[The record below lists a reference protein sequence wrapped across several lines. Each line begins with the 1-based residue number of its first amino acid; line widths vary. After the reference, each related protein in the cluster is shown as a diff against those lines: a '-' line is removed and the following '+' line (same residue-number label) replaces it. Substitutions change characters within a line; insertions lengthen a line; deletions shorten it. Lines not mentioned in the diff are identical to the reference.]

1 MTDTKFTNIPWDEYP
16 RPQFKRDSFFNLNG
30 KWKLSVLKNGV
41 LSPVGTITVPYPPE
55 SELSGIKRPLE
66 NNEQYVYSKS
76 FSCDTNFLKDKTI
89 LHFGAV
95 DQIVEVK
102 INDVSVGE
110 HIGGYL
116 PFSFDITNLIREGE
130 NTITVTVTDKLDLEL
145 AYGKQRKKRGGMWY
159 TPISGIWQ
167 TVWIESVCKNNIE
180 NISIKTNNNHVKFT
194 VCGGE
199 DTKTITIGNDSYTFS
214 GNEFEIDIKNAIMW
228 SPESPYLYHFEL
240 TSGLDHIKSYFA
252 LRDIEIKKIGDK
264 AFICINGKP
273 YFFNGLLDQGY
284 YQDGIY
290 TPRSADEY
298 KKDIML
304 AKSLGFNMLRKHI
317 KIEPDIFY
325 YYCDKYGMI
334 VFQDMVNSGKYNFF
348 IDTALPT
355 IGLKK
360 GITHRASK
368 YRREHF
374 EQSSK
379 QTIAL
384 LQNHPCVCYY
394 TIFNEGWGQYD
405 ADRIYTALK
414 ALDPS
419 RVWDATSGWFT
430 EKLSDVKSEH
440 VYFKKLK
447 LKSDGTRPLVLS
459 EFGGY
464 SYKIMEHA
472 FNKNKTYG
480 YRFFDDKEKFLNAI
494 KKLYL
499 DEVIPNIKN
508 GLCATVLTQISDVE
522 DETNGLITYDREVV
536 KVDADTMQNLSNL
549 VNQAFLEQFE

>member
-1 MTDTKFTNIPWDEYP
+1 MTDTKFANTPWGEYP
-16 RPQFKRDSFFNLNG
+16 RPQFKRDSYFNLNG
-30 KWKLSVLKNGV
+30 EWNLSVLKNDV

-66 NNEQYVYSKS
+66 NDEQYVYTKTFS
-76 FSCDTNFLKDKTI
+76 FEPDFIKNHII

-95 DQIVEVK
+95 DQIAEVK
-102 INDVSVGE
+102 INDLSVGE

-116 PFSFDITNLIREGE
+116 PFSFDITSLILEGE

-167 TVWIESVCKNNIE
+167 TVWIESVCQKYVE

-199 DTKTITIGNDSYTFS
+199 DTKTIIIGDDSYTFNGS
-214 GNEFEIDIKNAIMW
+214 EFEIDVKDAIMW
-228 SPESPYLYHFEL
+228 SPENPHLYYFEL
-240 TSGLDHIKSYFA
+240 ISGHDHINSYFA

-264 AFICINGKP
+264 AFICLNGKP

-304 AKSLGFNMLRKHI
+304 AKDLGFNMLRKHI

-379 QTIAL
+379 ETIAL

-405 ADRIYTALK
+405 ADRIYTVLK
-414 ALDPS
+414 TLDPS

-447 LKSDGTRPLVLS
+447 LKSDGSRPLVLS

-472 FNKNKTYG
+472 FNQNKTYG
-480 YRFFDDKEKFLNAI
+480 YRFFDDKEKFLEAI
-494 KKLYL
+494 KSLYL

-522 DETNGLITYDREVV
+522 NETNGLITYDREVV

-549 VNQAFLEQFE
+549 VNQAFMDQFE

>member
-1 MTDTKFTNIPWDEYP
+1 MTETKSYNIPWGEYP
-16 RPQFKRDSFFNLNG
+16 RPQFRRDSFLNLNG
-30 KWKLSVLKNGV
+30 EWDLSVLKNGA

-55 SELSGIKRPLE
+55 SELSGIKRQLQDD
-66 NNEQYVYSKS
+66 EQYVYSKTFS
-76 FSCDTNFLKDKTI
+76 FASDFIKDKVI

-95 DQIVEVK
+95 DQIAKVK
-102 INDVSVGE
+102 VNDASAGE

-116 PFSFDITNLIREGE
+116 PFSFDITSLIRDGE
-130 NTITVTVTDKLDLEL
+130 NTITVTVTDQLDLEL
-145 AYGKQRKKRGGMWY
+145 AYGKQRKNRGGMWY

-167 TVWIESVCKNNIE
+167 TVWIESVCENSIE
-180 NISIKTNNNHVKFT
+180 NVSVKTNNNHVKFT

-199 DTKTITIGNDSYTFS
+199 DTKTIIIGDDSYTFS
-214 GNEFEIDIKNAIMW
+214 GSEFEIDVKDATMW
-228 SPESPYLYHFEL
+228 SPENPHLYNFEL
-240 TSGLDHIKSYFA
+240 ISGLDRIKSYFA

-264 AFICINGKP
+264 SFICLNGKP

-304 AKSLGFNMLRKHI
+304 AKNLGFNMLRKHI

-360 GITHRASK
+360 GITHRASQ
-368 YRREHF
+368 YRRKHF
-374 EQSSK
+374 EQNSK
-379 QTIAL
+379 ETIAL
-384 LQNHPCVCYY
+384 LHNHPCVCYY

-405 ADRIYTALK
+405 ADLIYTTLK
-414 ALDPS
+414 AIDPS

-447 LKSDGTRPLVLS
+447 LKSDGSRPLVLS

-472 FNKNKTYG
+472 FNQNKTYG
-480 YRFFDDKEKFLNAI
+480 YRFFDDKEKFLDAI

-508 GLCATVLTQISDVE
+508 GLCVSVLTQLSDVE
-522 DETNGLITYDREVV
+522 DETNGLLTYDRAVL
-536 KVDADTMQNLSNL
+536 KVDPATMKELSNQI
-549 VNQAFLEQFE
+549 NNEFYK

>member
-1 MTDTKFTNIPWDEYP
+1 MTDTKFTDTPWGEYP
-16 RPQFKRDSFFNLNG
+16 RPQFRRDSFLNLNG
-30 KWKLSVLKNGV
+30 EWDLSVLKDSV
-41 LSPVGTITVPYPPE
+41 FSPVGTIIVPYPPE
-55 SELSGIKRPLE
+55 SELSNIKRALE
-66 NNEQYVYSKS
+66 KDEQYVYSRTFS
-76 FSCDTNFLKDKTI
+76 FAPNFVKDKVI

-95 DQIVEVK
+95 DQIAEIK
-102 INDVSVGE
+102 INDKKAGE

-116 PFSFDITNLIREGE
+116 PFSFDITNLIHEGE
-130 NTITVTVTDKLDLEL
+130 NTIKVTITDQLNLEL
-145 AYGKQRKKRGGMWY
+145 AYGKQREKRGGMWY

-167 TVWIESVCKNNIE
+167 TVWIESVCENHLQ
-180 NISIKTNNNHVKFT
+180 NISIKTHNNSVKFK
-194 VCGGE
+194 VIGGE
-199 DTKTITIGNDSYTFS
+199 ETKTIIIGGDSYTFS
-214 GNEFEIDIKNAIMW
+214 GNEFETDIKDAIMW
-228 SPESPYLYHFEL
+228 SPENPYLYDFEL
-240 TSGLDHIKSYFA
+240 ISGDDHIKSYFA
-252 LRDIEIKKIGDK
+252 LRDIEIQKIGGK
-264 AFICINGKP
+264 SFICLNGKP

-298 KKDIML
+298 KKDILL
-304 AKSLGFNMLRKHI
+304 AKNLGFNMLRKHI

-368 YRREHF
+368 YRRKHF
-374 EQSSK
+374 EDSSK
-379 QTIAL
+379 ETITL
-384 LQNHPCVCYY
+384 LHNHPCVCYY

-405 ADRIYTALK
+405 ADRIYTCLK

-447 LKSDGTRPLVLS
+447 LKSDGSRPLVLS

-464 SYKIMEHA
+464 SYKIMEHS
-472 FNKNKTYG
+472 FNQNKTYG
-480 YRFFDDKEKFLNAI
+480 YRFFDDGKKFLEAI
-494 KKLYL
+494 KALYI

-508 GLCATVLTQISDVE
+508 GLCATVLTQISDIE

-536 KVDADTMQNLSNL
+536 KIDEDVMKDISNL
-549 VNQAFLEQFE
+549 INQTFNSQFD

>member
-1 MTDTKFTNIPWDEYP
+1 MTETKSFDKPWSEYP
-16 RPQFKRDSFFNLNG
+16 RPQFRRDSFLNLNG
-30 KWKLSVLKNGV
+30 EWNLSVLENGV
-41 LSPVGTITVPYPPE
+41 LSPVGAITVPYPPE
-55 SELSGIKRPLE
+55 SELSNIKRTLE
-66 NNEQYVYSKS
+66 KNEQYVYTKTFSFAPDFIKSKVV
-76 FSCDTNFLKDKTI
+76 

-95 DQIVEVK
+95 DQIAEVK
-102 INDVSVGE
+102 VNDALAGE

-116 PFSFDITNLIREGE
+116 PFSFDITSLIRDGE
-130 NTITVTVTDKLDLEL
+130 NTITVTVTDQLDIEL
-145 AYGKQRKKRGGMWY
+145 AYGKQREKRGGMWY

-167 TVWIESVCKNNIE
+167 TVWIESVCENSIE
-180 NISIKTNNNHVKFT
+180 NVSVKTNNNHVKFT

-199 DTKTITIGNDSYTFS
+199 DTKTIIIGDDSYTFS
-214 GNEFEIDIKNAIMW
+214 GNEFEIDIKDAIMW
-228 SPESPYLYHFEL
+228 SPENPHLYNFEL
-240 TSGLDHIKSYFA
+240 TSGLDRIKSYFA

-264 AFICINGKP
+264 SFICLNGKP

-304 AKSLGFNMLRKHI
+304 AKDLGFNMLRKHI

-360 GITHRASK
+360 GITHRASQ
-368 YRREHF
+368 YRRKHF
-374 EQSSK
+374 EQNSK
-379 QTIAL
+379 ETIAL
-384 LQNHPCVCYY
+384 LHNHPCVCYY

-405 ADRIYTALK
+405 ADRIYTTLK
-414 ALDPS
+414 AIDPS

-447 LKSDGTRPLVLS
+447 LKSDGSRPLVLS

-472 FNKNKTYG
+472 FNQNKTYG
-480 YRFFDDKEKFLNAI
+480 YRFFDDKEKFLEAI

-499 DEVIPNIKN
+499 DEVISNIKN
-508 GLCATVLTQISDVE
+508 GLCVTVLTQISDVE

-536 KVDADTMQNLSNL
+536 KVDTDTMQNLSSQ
-549 VNQAFLEQFE
+549 VNQAFNEQFK

>member
-1 MTDTKFTNIPWDEYP
+1 MTETKSYNIPWGEYP
-16 RPQFKRDSFFNLNG
+16 RPQFRRDSFLNLNG
-30 KWKLSVLKNGV
+30 EWDLSVLKNGA

-55 SELSGIKRPLE
+55 SELSGIKRQLQDD
-66 NNEQYVYSKS
+66 EQYVYSKTFS
-76 FSCDTNFLKDKTI
+76 FASDFIKDKVI

-95 DQIVEVK
+95 DQIAEVK
-102 INDVSVGE
+102 VNDALAGE

-116 PFSFDITNLIREGE
+116 PFSFDITSLVRDGE
-130 NTITVTVTDKLDLEL
+130 NTITVTVTDQLDLEL
-145 AYGKQRKKRGGMWY
+145 AYGKQRKNRGGMWY

-167 TVWIESVCKNNIE
+167 TVWIESVCENSIE
-180 NISIKTNNNHVKFT
+180 NVSVKTNNNHVKFT

-199 DTKTITIGNDSYTFS
+199 DTKTIIIGNDSYTFS
-214 GNEFEIDIKNAIMW
+214 GNEFEIDIKDAIMW
-228 SPESPYLYHFEL
+228 SPENPHLYNFEL
-240 TSGLDHIKSYFA
+240 ISGLDRIKSYFA

-264 AFICINGKP
+264 SFICLNGKP

-304 AKSLGFNMLRKHI
+304 AKNLGFNMLRKHI

-360 GITHRASK
+360 GITHRASQ
-368 YRREHF
+368 YRRKHF
-374 EQSSK
+374 EQNSK
-379 QTIAL
+379 ETIAL
-384 LQNHPCVCYY
+384 LHNHPCVCYY

-405 ADRIYTALK
+405 ADLIYTTLK
-414 ALDPS
+414 AIDPS

-447 LKSDGTRPLVLS
+447 LKSDGSRPLVLS

-472 FNKNKTYG
+472 FNQNKTYG
-480 YRFFDDKEKFLNAI
+480 YRFFDDKEKFLDAI

-536 KVDADTMQNLSNL
+536 KVDTDTMQNLSSQ
-549 VNQAFLEQFE
+549 VNQAFNEQFK